1 MKFANLHPAFRTL
14 LAALG
19 NADGM
24 LTDALSRCVNITP
37 AQAAHDLCAMRK
49 LGLIYSRQR
58 TPNSPYCKWF
68 ITDYGRG
75 VFDGRKGDKHT
86 ITRFAVVTNFDTGQT
101 GTREQAMLAAEEM
114 AIRLGKRVTVLG
126 LVADVIPPEQPKAQ
140 IELL

>member
-49 LGLIYSRQR
+49 LGLIYSCQLRPGRTKCIPESRGSRQCTLQAKR
-58 TPNSPYCKWF
+58 ACDF
-68 ITDYGRG
+68 
-75 VFDGRKGDKHT
+75 
-86 ITRFAVVTNFDTGQT
+86 
-101 GTREQAMLAAEEM
+101 RELF
-114 AIRLGKRVTVLG
+114 
-126 LVADVIPPEQPKAQ
+126 P
-140 IELL
+140 